1 MQGKTLL
8 HFLSE
13 HTFRELG
20 LSKDLLSQPHKAYW
34 EMYVLV
40 QHKMYH
46 VKCIYSIFNNV
57 SVQDTFSY

>member
-34 EMYVLV
+34 E
-40 QHKMYH
+40 
-46 VKCIYSIFNNV
+46 NV
-57 SVQDTFSY
+57 CEFALYT